1 MIILIDDNK
10 NKRVGILTLIGFDNY
25 GNRLQNYAT
34 QEIIKTLNYNT
45 ETFVL
50 INIPSKSSVIKQLKR
65 KVNNINDRSLGKIC
79 IEVYKKIKKELFCY
93 INRKIIK
100 NRRKVFLD
108 FVNRYIT
115 EQRFDVNNN
124 SLVINNYEYFITG
137 SDQVWNPFYNGG
149 SSVYFLR
156 FAPKERRV
164 AYAASFGL
172 SSIPDKYIDNY
183 KKWLSEIP
191 YLSVREESGAKII
204 KELTGR
210 DVPVLVDPTL
220 MLTREKWLSI
230 AKEDPYKPDKPYLLT
245 YFLGEIP
252 KGTRK
257 RIKKIARDYNL
268 EIVRL
273 ADTRDKKR
281 YIAGP
286 GEFIDYINSADLVCT
301 DSFHGSVF
309 SILME
314 TPFIVFDRVG
324 TSMYSRIG
332 TLLNKFNLHSRQANY
347 IKDDEIFNIDFSHIP
362 PILDEER
369 KKALNYLKEAL
380 NVKDNN

>member
-1 MIILIDDNK
+1 MCEYIKKKKI
-10 NKRVGILTLIGFDNY
+10 GIVTLIGYDNY
-25 GNRLQNYAT
+25 GNRLQNYAI
-34 QEIIKTLNYNT
+34 QETVKTLGYNA
-45 ETFVL
+45 ETLVITDILNKITF
-50 INIPSKSSVIKQLKR
+50 INKLRKRISNLGNISFLGIYKRLKR
-65 KVNNINDRSLGKIC
+65 KLHFYLHRELLRNRQYIFLNFVNN
-79 IEVYKKIKKELFCY
+79 Y
-93 INRKIIK
+93 INE
-100 NRRKVFLD
+100 
-108 FVNRYIT
+108 VNMNAKDLT
-115 EQRFDVNNN
+115 VA
-124 SLVINNYEYFITG
+124 INNYDFFITG
-137 SDQVWNPFYNGG
+137 SDQVWNPFYNGF
-149 SSVYFLR
+149 SSIYFLE
-156 FAPKERRV
+156 FAPKEKRI
-164 AYAASFGL
+164 AYAPSFG
-172 SSIPDKYIDNY
+172 IPKIPAVYKEKY
-183 KKWLSEIP
+183 KKWIMEIP

-204 KELTGR
+204 KELTGK
-210 DVPVLVDPTL
+210 DVPVLIDPTL

-324 TSMYSRIG
+324 TSMYSRIE

>member
-1 MIILIDDNK
+1 MNAKD
-10 NKRVGILTLIGFDNY
+10 LTV
-25 GNRLQNYAT
+25 A
-34 QEIIKTLNYNT
+34 
-45 ETFVL
+45 
-50 INIPSKSSVIKQLKR
+50 
-65 KVNNINDRSLGKIC
+65 
-79 IEVYKKIKKELFCY
+79 
-93 INRKIIK
+93 
-100 NRRKVFLD
+100 
-108 FVNRYIT
+108 
-115 EQRFDVNNN
+115 
-124 SLVINNYEYFITG
+124 INNYDFFITG
-137 SDQVWNPFYNGG
+137 SDQVWNPFYNGF
-149 SSVYFLR
+149 SSIYFLE
-156 FAPKERRV
+156 FAPKEKRI
-164 AYAASFGL
+164 AYAPSFG
-172 SSIPDKYIDNY
+172 IPKIPAVYKEKY
-183 KKWLSEIP
+183 KKWIMEIP

-324 TSMYSRIG
+324 TSMYSRIE

>member
-1 MIILIDDNK
+1 MCEYIKKKKI
-10 NKRVGILTLIGFDNY
+10 GIVTLIGYDNY
-25 GNRLQNYAT
+25 GNRLQNYAI
-34 QEIIKTLNYNT
+34 QETVKTLGYNA
-45 ETFVL
+45 ETLVITDILNKITF
-50 INIPSKSSVIKQLKR
+50 INKLRKRISNLGNISFLGIYKRLKR
-65 KVNNINDRSLGKIC
+65 KLHFYLHRELLRNRQYIFLNFVNN
-79 IEVYKKIKKELFCY
+79 Y
-93 INRKIIK
+93 INE
-100 NRRKVFLD
+100 
-108 FVNRYIT
+108 VNMNAKDLT
-115 EQRFDVNNN
+115 VA
-124 SLVINNYEYFITG
+124 INNYDFFITG
-137 SDQVWNPFYNGG
+137 SDQVWNPFYNGF
-149 SSVYFLR
+149 SSIYFLE
-156 FAPKERRV
+156 FAPKEKRI
-164 AYAASFGL
+164 AYAPSFG
-172 SSIPDKYIDNY
+172 IPKIPAVYKEKY
-183 KKWLSEIP
+183 KKWIMEIP

-324 TSMYSRIG
+324 TSMYSRIE

>member
-1 MIILIDDNK
+1 MRKIA
-10 NKRVGILTLIGFDNY
+10 ILTLNGYYNY
-25 GNRLQNYAT
+25 GNRLQNYST
-34 QEIIKTLNYNT
+34 QELLKSFGFSVETVLVDLSQNKNAKTTFERIKRFTLKKLNKIVIQILSKKLMDKKVHIFKSFTMEYIV
-45 ETFVL
+45 ETGNK
-50 INIPSKSSVIKQLKR
+50 ISDDRIPFNFSK
-65 KVNNINDRSLGKIC
+65 
-79 IEVYKKIKKELFCY
+79 
-93 INRKIIK
+93 
-100 NRRKVFLD
+100 
-108 FVNRYIT
+108 RY
-115 EQRFDVNNN
+115 D
-124 SLVINNYEYFITG
+124 YFITG
-137 SDQVWNPFYNGG
+137 SDQVWNPKNIKG
-149 SSVYFLR
+149 SSIYFLT
-156 FAPKERRV
+156 FAPKYKRI
-164 AYAASFGL
+164 AYAPSFGV
-172 SSIPDKYIDNY
+172 SSIPDQYIENY
-183 KKWLSEIP
+183 KRWLTGIP

-324 TSMYSRIG
+324 TSMYSRIE